1 MTAAGTSEQVSSGPV
16 VAALDASLLTRDV
29 CRYAAWAA
37 QRLAAPLDCLHVVE
51 TRRARSK
58 AGPVAGI
65 ALDAGTALLDEAG
78 FLEASGALAGE
89 ARGRLLLQQ
98 AAALARESRDIPVRA
113 LMGQGRLV
121 DVLGNVSADAALVVM
136 GRRGEQSEFEK
147 ARLGSQVVRVV
158 RGVQRPLLVALRGFR
173 EIRTVL
179 VAYEG
184 SERGRRRLEWVARSP
199 LLAGLEIHLVLVG
212 DGSARPA
219 LDRALQTLADAGTS
233 AVGRIVQGDPQEM
246 IGLHADAVRA
256 DLLVMGAY
264 GRSRIHQLLMGSTTS
279 MVLQETR
286 IPVLLLH

>member
-1 MTAAGTSEQVSSGPV
+1 MAAGVTSERGASGPV

-37 QRLAAPLDCLHVVE
+37 HRLAAPLSCLHVVE
-51 TRRARSK
+51 ARRGRGKGGSLAD
-58 AGPVAGI
+58 I
-65 ALDAGTALLDEAG
+65 ELDAGTAVLDESEL
-78 FLEASGALAGE
+78 LEASAALAGE

-98 AAALARESRDIPVRA
+98 AALMARQSRDVPVRA
-113 LMGQGRLV
+113 LMGHGPLV
-121 DVLGNVSADAALVVM
+121 DVLGTASADASLVVM

-158 RGVQRPLLVALRGFR
+158 RGVHRPLLVALRGFR

-179 VAYEG
+179 VAFEG
-184 SERGRRRLEWVARSP
+184 SERGRRRLEWVASSP
-199 LLAGLEIHLVLVG
+199 LLKGLEIHLVLVG

-219 LDRALQTLADAGTS
+219 LDWALQTLADAGTT